1 MIDRSIKPKP
11 KEGINFHLP
20 GIVKFGSNN
29 GLKILYVKKKTLPIV
44 QLNLVI
50 EAGSKFDPENKKGIS
65 NLLAAMI
72 DEGAGEY
79 DAFQLSNEIEMLGSL
94 LQISSDQDCLYV
106 SLLSI
111 EENFKRSFEL
121 FSKILT
127 SPRFDENDFLRE
139 KRRALVKILQS
150 RDEPSYV
157 ASTVFEKTVFGESH
171 PYSFPEIG
179 LKDTVEKIDNIDLK
193 SFYKNHIIPNNSTMV
208 VVGSVDKERIEDL
221 EEQYLDN
228 WKFKTHSLKKLPLPV
243 KAQRKI
249 YLINKDDAAQSEIRI
264 GHLSSPR
271 NSKDYF
277 AKYVMNMILGGQ
289 FTSRI
294 NLSLREQKGYTYG
307 AHSSFNY
314 IKEAAY
320 FSVSTSVNSGDTLNA
335 IKEIIKELEAIRQQ
349 ITDEELYLAK
359 SSIIRKYPSIFETYG
374 YVARN
379 LITKV
384 IHDLPDDYFNTYIQ
398 NIQKVSLE
406 DALTAAQNNIYTD
419 ALIIVV
425 VGNANILRSQLAQ
438 ISSYELAEL
447 DTDGNEVNQT

>member
-1 MIDRSIKPKP
+1 MIDRSTKPKP
-11 KEGINFHLP
+11 KEGISFHLP
-20 GIVKFGSNN
+20 DIAKFESDN

-44 QLNLVI
+44 QLNLVV

-94 LQISSDQDCLYV
+94 LQISSDQDCIYV

-139 KRRALVKILQS
+139 KRKALVRILQS

-157 ASTVFEKTVFGESH
+157 ASTVFEKMIFGESH
-171 PYSFPEIG
+171 PYSFPEFG
-179 LKDTVEKIDNIDLK
+179 LTETVDKIENNDLK
-193 SFYKNHIIPNNSTMV
+193 NFYKSSIIPDNSTLV
-208 VVGSVDKERIEDL
+208 VVGSIDKEKINDQIEKFL
-221 EEQYLDN
+221 NE
-228 WKFKTHSLKKLPLPV
+228 WKSQKSFSYKLTSPV
-243 KAQRKI
+243 NTGRKI
-249 YLINKDDAAQSEIRI
+249 YLIHKDEAAQSEIRI
-264 GHLSSPR
+264 GHLSTPR

-294 NLSLREQKGYTYG
+294 NLNLREQKGYTYG

-320 FSVSTSVNSGDTLNA
+320 FCVSTSVNSGDTLNA

-349 ITDEELYLAK
+349 ITGEELYLAK

-374 YVARN
+374 YIARN

-398 NIQKVSLE
+398 NIQNISLK
-406 DALTAAQNNIYTD
+406 DTLIAAQNNIYTD
-419 ALIIVV
+419 DLIIVV
-425 VGNANILRSQLAQ
+425 VGNANILRNQLAQ
-438 ISSYELAEL
+438 LSSYELVEL
-447 DTDGNEVNQT
+447 DTDGNEVN